1 MSRVEAAGRV
11 EGRPVSIPAGVLL
24 GLVRLYQ
31 AARAG
36 RASPC
41 RYDPSCSAYAATALE
56 RFGARRGAWLA
67 VRRLGRC
74 HPWGA
79 FGPDPVPDID
89 RRRHPPRPERPTRPL
104 S

>member
-1 MSRVEAAGRV
+1 MTTASGNLVG
-11 EGRPVSIPAGVLL
+11 PVSPSVRFLL
-24 GLVRLYQ
+24 VLVRLYQ

-56 RFGARRGAWLA
+56 RHGAAWGAWLA
-67 VRRLGRC
+67 TRRLARC
-74 HPWGA
+74 HPWGG
-79 FGPDPVPDID
+79 FGPDPVPDLA
-89 RRRHPPRPERPTRPL
+89 RPLEPKRPPRPP